1 MSVLRF
7 FMLLSLVVWV
17 GGIIFFSFVVAP
29 TLFSILPT
37 RHLSGLV
44 VSRALTL
51 LHWIG
56 VASGGVFLILSVF
69 HAYYSTGSAQAAA
82 LRNLLVFAMV
92 VVTLLSQI
100 VVSGKMAALK
110 ATMARSCG
118 RPAQNCVQQPPSVVH
133 RAGGRGIAARLGGGV
148 CGGAAVEHA
157 GLECAAWKGR
167 RRVSVKTSSRR

>member
-1 MSVLRF
+1 MSMLRF

-110 ATMARSCG
+110 ATMGEIDSVPAADPRRIVFNSLHQWSTGLEVVVLLLGLAAVYVVARQWSM
-118 RPAQNCVQQPPSVVH
+118 PVLNAL
-133 RAGGRGIAARLGGGV
+133 RGK
-148 CGGAAVEHA
+148 GAA
-157 GLECAAWKGR
+157 GL
-167 RRVSVKTSSRR
+167 V